1 MSHTPFKSL
10 TPQCDTLNQKH
21 IHDCSGR
28 IPYPWQLPTDR
39 HRHDTIDPTHFN
51 HENYSLHVD
60 NESEEPYSI
69 MIERYVL
76 PEMAAIWSV
85 THKTDT
91 WLQVELL
98 VCEGWAR
105 EGVIPPEAIEKI
117 RQARYNMQRMREI
130 EQETHHDVISFLR
143 SIQEQLGPEGRF
155 IHLGL
160 TSSDVLD
167 TGLAVQI
174 KEAGALLTQAL
185 SDLIQVVGQL
195 AVQHKYTLMAGR
207 THGIHAEPI
216 TFGLKLALWYDE
228 LRRQQQRLA
237 AALEQ
242 MTVGKISGAVGTHAT
257 IPPQIE
263 EFVCEQLGLGVAP
276 ISSQIIQRDRH
287 AHFMTTLA
295 LVGSS
300 LEKMAQEIR
309 HLQRTE
315 LSEVFEPFGSGQQGS
330 SAMPHK
336 RNPELC
342 ERICGLAR
350 VLRGFSVTAMENVAL
365 WHERDISHSST
376 ERIIIPDGCILL
388 HYMLHIFTNVMKG
401 LQVDTERMLANLN
414 MTGGLVFSQRILLA
428 LIDKGVGRQEA
439 YKMVQRNAR
448 QVWGMAS
455 KRAIQGPT
463 LLEALSNDPEVSQ
476 YLSEEELKELTDTDY
491 YTKYIDISFKRVGL

>member
-1 MSHTPFKSL
+1 
-10 TPQCDTLNQKH
+10 
-21 IHDCSGR
+21 
-28 IPYPWQLPTDR
+28 
-39 HRHDTIDPTHFN
+39 
-51 HENYSLHVD
+51 
-60 NESEEPYSI
+60 
-69 MIERYVL
+69 MIERYSL
-76 PEMAAIWSV
+76 PEMAAIWSP
-85 THKTDT
+85 THKADK

-105 EGVIPPEAIEKI
+105 EGVIPQDAIEKL
-117 RQARYNMQRMREI
+117 RQARYNAQRMQEI

-174 KEAGALLTQAL
+174 KEAGQLLIESLAKLIDAVAQA
-185 SDLIQVVGQL
+185 
-195 AVQHKYTLMAGR
+195 AKEHKYTLMTGR

-216 TFGLKLALWYDE
+216 TFGLKLALWVDE
-228 LRRQQQRLA
+228 LHRHSQRLT

-242 MTVGKISGAVGTHAT
+242 VAVGKISGAVGTHAT

-263 EFVCEQLGLGVAP
+263 EFVCAQLELGVAP
-276 ISSQIIQRDRH
+276 ISNQIVQRDRH
-287 AHFMTTLA
+287 AHFLTTLA
-295 LVGSS
+295 LIGSS

-315 LSEVFEPFGSGQQGS
+315 LGEAFEPFGSGQQGS

-350 VLRGFSVTAMENVAL
+350 VLRGFAITAMENVAL
-365 WHERDISHSST
+365 WHERDISHSSA
-376 ERIIIPDGCILL
+376 ERIIIPDGCTLL
-388 HYMLHIFTNVMKG
+388 HYMLHIFTQVISG

-439 YKMVQRNAR
+439 YKMVQRNAKK
-448 QVWGMAS
+448 VWAMAS
-455 KRAIQGPT
+455 DGPIHGLA
-463 LLEALSNDPEVSQ
+463 LLETLSNDPEVTK
-476 YLSEEELKELTDTDY
+476 YLTHDELQELTRTEY
-491 YTKYIDISFKRVGL
+491 YTKHIDTAFKRVGL

>member
-1 MSHTPFKSL
+1 
-10 TPQCDTLNQKH
+10 
-21 IHDCSGR
+21 
-28 IPYPWQLPTDR
+28 
-39 HRHDTIDPTHFN
+39 
-51 HENYSLHVD
+51 
-60 NESEEPYSI
+60 
-69 MIERYVL
+69 MIERYSL
-76 PEMAAIWSV
+76 PEMAALWSA

-105 EGVIPPEAIEKI
+105 EGVIPQEAIEKI
-117 RQARYNMQRMREI
+117 RQASYDAQRMQEI

-167 TGLAVQI
+167 TGLAAQL
-174 KEAGALLTQAL
+174 KEAGQLLTTTLAEL
-185 SDLIQVVGQL
+185 VDVVSQD
-195 AVQHKYTLMAGR
+195 AVRYKYTLMVGR
-207 THGIHAEPI
+207 THGIHAEPL
-216 TFGLKLALWYDE
+216 TFGLKLALWVDE
-228 LRRQQQRLA
+228 LRRNQQRLA

-242 MTVGKISGAVGTHAT
+242 VTVGKISGAVGTHAT

-263 EFVCEQLGLGVAP
+263 EYVCEKMGLGVAP
-276 ISSQIIQRDRH
+276 ISNQIVQRDRH

-295 LVGSS
+295 LIGSS

-315 LSEVFEPFGSGQQGS
+315 VSEAFEPFGSGQQGS

-365 WHERDISHSST
+365 WHERDISHSSA
-376 ERIIIPDGCILL
+376 ERIIIPDACTLL
-388 HYMLHIFTNVMKG
+388 HYMLSIFTTVMRG
-401 LQVDTERMLANLN
+401 IQVDAARMEANLN
-414 MTGGLVFSQRILLA
+414 MTGGLVYSQRILLA
-428 LIDKGVGRQEA
+428 LVDKGVGRQEA
-439 YKMVQRNAR
+439 YKLVQNNAKK
-448 QVWGMAS
+448 VWGMAS
-455 KRAIQGPT
+455 TGAVHGPA
-463 LLEALSNDPEVSQ
+463 LLDALRDDPEVTT
-476 YLSEEELKELTDTDY
+476 YLSASELQELTSNDY
-491 YTKYIDISFKRVGL
+491 YLKYIDTSFKRVGL

>member
-1 MSHTPFKSL
+1 
-10 TPQCDTLNQKH
+10 
-21 IHDCSGR
+21 
-28 IPYPWQLPTDR
+28 
-39 HRHDTIDPTHFN
+39 
-51 HENYSLHVD
+51 
-60 NESEEPYSI
+60 
-69 MIERYVL
+69 MIERYSL
-76 PEMAAIWSV
+76 PEMAALWSA

-105 EGVIPPEAIEKI
+105 EGVIPQEAIEKI
-117 RQARYNMQRMREI
+117 RQASYDAQRMQEI

-167 TGLAVQI
+167 TGLAAQL
-174 KEAGALLTQAL
+174 KEAGQLLTTTLAEL
-185 SDLIQVVGQL
+185 VNVVSQD
-195 AVQHKYTLMAGR
+195 AVRYKYTLMVGR
-207 THGIHAEPI
+207 THGIHAEPL
-216 TFGLKLALWYDE
+216 TFGLKLALWVDE
-228 LRRQQQRLA
+228 LRRNQQRLA

-242 MTVGKISGAVGTHAT
+242 VTVGKISGAVGTHAT

-263 EFVCEQLGLGVAP
+263 EYVCEKMGLGVAP
-276 ISSQIIQRDRH
+276 ISNQIVQRDRH

-295 LVGSS
+295 LIGSS

-315 LSEVFEPFGSGQQGS
+315 VSEAFEPFGSGQQGS

-365 WHERDISHSST
+365 WHERDISHSSA
-376 ERIIIPDGCILL
+376 ERIIIPDACTLL
-388 HYMLHIFTNVMKG
+388 HYMLSIFTTVMRG
-401 LQVDTERMLANLN
+401 IQVDAARMEANLN
-414 MTGGLVFSQRILLA
+414 MTGGLVYSQRILLA
-428 LIDKGVGRQEA
+428 LVDKGVGRQEA
-439 YKMVQRNAR
+439 YKLVQNNAKK
-448 QVWGMAS
+448 VWGMAS
-455 KRAIQGPT
+455 TGAVHGPA
-463 LLEALSNDPEVSQ
+463 LLDALRDDPEVTT
-476 YLSEEELKELTDTDY
+476 YLSASELQELTSNDY
-491 YTKYIDISFKRVGL
+491 YLKYIDTSFKRVGL